1 MTKTIRVLLPIAALL
16 IGLAAA
22 VAVIKARP
30 TVDRQQVAT
39 LPPLVRVIEAQSTSL
54 QLVVRAQGTVQP
66 LVESTIV
73 AQVAGRIEWVSPDFA
88 EGGFFHRSDK
98 LIQIDSRDY
107 ELVVSQAEAQV
118 AQAQVR
124 LQLEAAEAELARE
137 EWQELGTGS
146 GNPLALREPQMAEA
160 RAAVQAAEAALE
172 KARLD
177 LERTAIRAQFDG
189 RVRAKLVDLGQFI
202 NRGTPIV
209 NVYSTQ
215 AAEVRLP
222 VRKDDLLFVGLD
234 PSLRLESNAA
244 ARPDVILRASIGG
257 AEYEWDGQIVR
268 TGSEFDANTRML
280 PLFARIDDPLR
291 RRTGATGT
299 PLPMGL
305 FVDAEIDGIE
315 VQDVFLLPRSAIRD
329 DSQVLVVDGESRL
342 RTRDIEIVRLER
354 DRALV
359 KAGLAPNDLVCVSQ
373 IEAVVDGMSVR
384 TQIEDS
390 VLPTDANRETEL

>member
-16 IGLAAA
+16 LGLAVA

-30 TVDRQQVAT
+30 TVDRQQAAA
-39 LPPLVRVIEAQSTSL
+39 LPPLVRVIEVQPTDL
-54 QLVVRAQGTVQP
+54 QLLVHSQGTVKP

-73 AQVAGRIEWVSPDFA
+73 AQVAGRIEWASPSFA
-88 EGGFFHRSDK
+88 EGGFFHRGDR

-107 ELVVSQAEAQV
+107 ELIVSQAEAQV

-124 LQLEAAEAELARE
+124 LQLEQAEAELARE

-146 GNPLALREPQMAEA
+146 GNPLALREPQLAEA

-189 RVRAKLVDLGQFI
+189 RIRAKQVDLGQFI
-202 NRGTPIV
+202 NRGTPIA
-209 NVYSTQ
+209 NVFSTQ

-234 PSLRLESNAA
+234 PSLRLESTESK
-244 ARPDVILRASIGG
+244 RPEVVLRARIGG
-257 AEYEWDGQIVR
+257 AEYEWSGRIVR

-291 RRTGATGT
+291 RQAGATGT

-305 FVDAEIDGIE
+305 FVDAEIEGIDVQE
-315 VQDVFLLPRSAIRD
+315 VFILPRSAIRD
-329 DSQVLVVDGESRL
+329 NSQVLVVDSESRL
-342 RTRDIEIVRLER
+342 RSRDVEIVRLER
-354 DRALV
+354 DQALV
-359 KAGLAPNDLVCVSQ
+359 KTGLASDDLVCVSQ
-373 IEAVVDGMSVR
+373 IEAVVDGMVVR
-384 TQIEDS
+384 TQIEES
-390 VLPTDANRETEL
+390 TLTTDASEEIEL